1 MQVDALTLT
10 ALADELRETLR
21 GARIDDVIQ
30 PTPQSVALQCYGGAS
45 APGAPR
51 NRWLLASAHP
61 QFTRLHTVEQKP
73 RKLVT
78 EPPAFVMLLR
88 KYLEG
93 SRIVAIR
100 QPPWERIL
108 EIGFAHTPPST
119 ENPDPET
126 WLILEAMGQ
135 LSNLILRDAS
145 GMILGALRQVSA
157 DVNRYRAIA
166 PNVRYRDPPPQ
177 TRTLNGATVPKLEGA
192 QVADTDLQLAAEELL
207 HQHLTTAQENGTEH
221 TAGKQNRKKRG
232 KAPALTVTTLLTSQI
247 AGWSRDL
254 AAEVIAR
261 AFDRPDAGDV
271 PLSPDLPWEALARE
285 VRSLASLPA
294 THAWHPTLVYP
305 AAPPFAGSSAASS
318 PARLPLAFA
327 VYLPLHYVDV
337 ELRAMPGVNAMLA
350 AYYENAEWRG
360 AVEGAKR
367 DLQHILQTNR
377 DRTLRKA
384 EALRGELAA
393 LDEAQRL
400 RQEADILLAFQTEI
414 PAHVSSYAMQDPFGE
429 GDASSA
435 ETITIA
441 LDPRLD
447 AVENANKKY
456 DRYHKLQR
464 AALLI
469 PPQIEANDL
478 ELARIEQLRT
488 DLTLAET
495 PAEIAPVRAEVAEA
509 GYIRGSAARSLGKQK
524 GIASK
529 QSKAGKQGK
538 GGKNIKGGQPPKRGP
553 DGGAP
558 LRRQSSD
565 GMTLL
570 VGKNSRQNEEVTF
583 HEASANDTWLH
594 ARGVPGAHIIIK
606 SGGRSISEDTL
617 REAAALA
624 AYYSQ
629 AREAGSVPV
638 DYTQQRYVRHMK
650 GGGPGMVIY
659 ERERTLHVAPA
670 DPSTYA

>member
-1 MQVDALTLT
+1 MQVDALTLA

-30 PTPQSVALQCYGGAS
+30 PTPQSVALQCYGGAP
-45 APGAPR
+45 APGATR

-61 QFTRLHTVEQKP
+61 QLARLHTVERKP

-93 SRIVAIR
+93 ARIVAIQ
-100 QPPWERIL
+100 QPGWERIL
-108 EIGFAHTPPST
+108 EIGFAHTPLST
-119 ENPDPET
+119 EAPQVET
-126 WLILEAMGQ
+126 WLVLEAMGQ
-135 LSNLILRDAS
+135 LSNLILRDA
-145 GMILGALRQVSA
+145 GGIILGALRQVST

-166 PNVRYRDPPPQ
+166 PNVPYRYPPPQ
-177 TRTLNGATVPKLEGA
+177 TRTLRGETLPRLTGDQISSADLQAAAEDLLSQQTTATPEGA
-192 QVADTDLQLAAEELL
+192 VEQAMSK
-207 HQHLTTAQENGTEH
+207 HS
-221 TAGKQNRKKRG
+221 RKKRG
-232 KAPALTVTTLLTSQI
+232 KAPGQTVTTLLTSQI

-261 AFDRPDAGDV
+261 AFDRPGSGNV
-271 PLSPDLPWEALARE
+271 PIQPDLPWEALARE
-285 VRSLASLPA
+285 VRTLASLPA
-294 THAWHPTLVYP
+294 THDWRPTLVFP
-305 AAPPFAGSSAASS
+305 ATPP
-318 PARLPLAFA
+318 PAESLPTPPSQRMPLAFA
-327 VYLPLHYVDV
+327 VYLPQRFAAV
-337 ELRAMPGVNAMLA
+337 ELRAMPSVDTLLA

-360 AVEGAKR
+360 AVESAKR

-414 PAHVSSYAMQDPFGE
+414 PAHLTSYTMQDPFSE
-429 GDASSA
+429 GDASSV

-447 AVENANKKY
+447 AIENANKKY

-464 AALLI
+464 ATLLI

-488 DLTLAET
+488 DLALAET

-509 GYIRGSAARSLGKQK
+509 GYIRGASAQRTGKLLGGAANKQGKSGKQ
-524 GIASK
+524 A
-529 QSKAGKQGK
+529 K
-538 GGKNIKGGQPPKRGP
+538 GGKNAKGGQPPTRGP
-553 DGGAP
+553 EGGAP

-570 VGKNSRQNEEVTF
+570 VGKNSRQNEAVTF
-583 HEASANDTWLH
+583 HDASANDTWLH
-594 ARGVPGAHIIIK
+594 ARGVPGAHVIVK
-606 SGGRSISEDTL
+606 SGGRPVSDDTL
-617 REAAALA
+617 REAASLA

-650 GGGPGMVIY
+650 GGGPGMVTY
-659 ERERTLHVAPA
+659 ERERTLPVAPA
-670 DPSTYA
+670 DPGA

>member
-1 MQVDALTLT
+1 MQVDALTLA
-10 ALADELRETLR
+10 ALADELHETLR

-30 PTPQSVALQCYGGAS
+30 PTPQSVALQCYGGAPM
-45 APGAPR
+45 PGASR

-61 QFTRLHTVEQKP
+61 QLARLHTVEQKP

-78 EPPAFVMLLR
+78 DPPAFVMLLR

-93 SRIVAIR
+93 SRIVAIQ
-100 QPPWERIL
+100 QPRWERIL
-108 EIGFAHTPPST
+108 EIGFAHIPPSAEAPT
-119 ENPDPET
+119 AET

-166 PNVRYRDPPPQ
+166 PNTPYRYPPPQ
-177 TRTLNGATVPKLEGA
+177 TRTFRGETLPRLEGS
-192 QVADTDLQLAAEELL
+192 QVAAGDLQAAAEELL
-207 HQHLTTAQENGTEH
+207 RQQATAPQQGDTVP
-221 TAGKQNRKKRG
+221 APGKQNRKKRG

-261 AFDRPDAGDV
+261 AFDRPDTDDV
-271 PLSPDLPWEALARE
+271 PLDPDLPWEALARE

-305 AAPPFAGSSAASS
+305 ATPSSSESPPIAPSIL
-318 PARLPLAFA
+318 LPLAFA
-327 VYLPLHYVDV
+327 VYLPLRYVDI

-414 PAHVSSYAMQDPFGE
+414 PAHVSSYTMQDPFAE
-429 GDASSA
+429 GDASSV

-488 DLTLAET
+488 DLVLAET

-509 GYIRGSAARSLGKQK
+509 GYIRGSASQFTGKQK
-524 GIASK
+524 GAANK
-529 QSKAGKQGK
+529 QSKAAKQGK
-538 GGKNIKGGQPPKRGP
+538 GGKNAKGGQPQKRGP

-565 GMTLL
+565 GMLLL

-594 ARGVPGAHIIIK
+594 ARGVPGAHVIVK
-606 SGGRSISEDTL
+606 SGGRPISDDTL

-670 DPSTYA
+670 DPTAS

>member
-1 MQVDALTLT
+1 MQVDALTLA

-30 PTPQSVALQCYGGAS
+30 PTPQSIALQCYGGAP

-61 QFTRLHTVEQKP
+61 QLARLHTVEQKP

-93 SRIVAIR
+93 ARILTIQ
-100 QPPWERIL
+100 QPRWERIL
-108 EIGFAHTPPST
+108 EVGFAHTPPST
-119 ENPDPET
+119 EAPEAET
-126 WLILEAMGQ
+126 WLVLEAMGQ
-135 LSNLILRDAS
+135 LSNLILRDA
-145 GMILGALRQVSA
+145 GGTILGALRQVSA

-166 PNVRYRDPPPQ
+166 PNVPYRYPPPQ
-177 TRTLNGATVPKLEGA
+177 TRILRGETLPRLIGDQIGAA
-192 QVADTDLQLAAEELL
+192 DLQAAADDLL
-207 HQHLTTAQENGTEH
+207 HHQTAAAQEGGAEQVTS
-221 TAGKQNRKKRG
+221 KQSRKKRG
-232 KAPALTVTTLLTSQI
+232 KAPGLTITTLLTSQI

-261 AFDRPDAGDV
+261 AFDRPDGGDV
-271 PLSPDLPWEALARE
+271 LLQPDLPWEALARE
-285 VRSLASLPA
+285 VRALASLPA
-294 THAWHPTLVYP
+294 TRAWRPTLVFP
-305 AAPPFAGSSAASS
+305 AAPPSAES
-318 PARLPLAFA
+318 PLTPTPQRTPLAFS
-327 VYLPLHYVDV
+327 VYLPQRFANV
-337 ELRAMPGVNAMLA
+337 ELRAMPFVDALVA

-360 AVEGAKR
+360 AVESAKR
-367 DLQHILQTNR
+367 DLQHILHTNR

-393 LDEAQRL
+393 LDEAQHL
-400 RQEADILLAFQTEI
+400 RQEADILLAFQTEV
-414 PAHVSSYAMQDPFGE
+414 PAHISSYTMQDPFAE
-429 GDASSA
+429 SDASSA
-435 ETITIA
+435 EMITIA

-447 AVENANKKY
+447 AIENANKKY

-488 DLTLAET
+488 DLALAET

-509 GYIRGSAARSLGKQK
+509 GYIRGAAAQHGGKQK
-524 GIASK
+524 GAANK

-538 GGKNIKGGQPPKRGP
+538 GGKNAKGGQPQKRGP
-553 DGGAP
+553 EGGAP

-570 VGKNSRQNEEVTF
+570 IGKNSRQNEVVTF

-594 ARGVPGAHIIIK
+594 ARGVPGAHVIVK
-606 SGGRSISEDTL
+606 SGGRPVSDDTL

-670 DPSTYA
+670 DPSA